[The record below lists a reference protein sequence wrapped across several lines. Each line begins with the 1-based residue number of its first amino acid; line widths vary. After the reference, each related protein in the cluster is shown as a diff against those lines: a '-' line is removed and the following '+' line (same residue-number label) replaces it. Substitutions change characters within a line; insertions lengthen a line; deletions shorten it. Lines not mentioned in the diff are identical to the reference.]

1 MFKAGDDLRQDQ
13 LTLQVIHVMDTLW
26 QAEGFD
32 FRINDY
38 KCVST
43 GWEQGMLEIVQNA
56 ATVAMIIEAGAKER
70 TGYTGAKLAR
80 RAAKDAMW
88 RKHAISDWLL
98 EQAAKFDPDMWR
110 GQYGSKSEFYGV
122 NSRAKVRR
130 SINLGEGGGNVL
142 LSRSDTADSIDISSS
157 KRSRGMGRP
166 SSMHNVHVRSA
177 TISKITSSSS
187 KRLPTSGD
195 TKGDRLVK
203 SSELLQHNFMMSCAG
218 YIAATYVLGIGDR
231 HNDNYMIRKD
241 GCFFHIDFG
250 HFLGNF
256 KSKFGY
262 VLILFLF
269 LVFFGFLFCF
279 VGFFFPT

>member
-1 MFKAGDDLRQDQ
+1 M
-13 LTLQVIHVMDTLW
+13 

-32 FRINDY
+32 FRMNDY

-110 GQYGSKSEFYGV
+110 GQYGSKREFYGI

-142 LSRSDTADSIDISSS
+142 LSRSDKADSIDIGSS
-157 KRSRGMGRP
+157 KRKNREMGRP
-166 SSMHNVHVRSA
+166 SSMHNVRTKLNEHERSA
-177 TISKITSSSS
+177 TMSNIKSGSSSS
-187 KRLPTSGD
+187 SSQKRLPTSGD
-195 TKGDRLVK
+195 TKSDRLVK

-218 YIAATYVLGIGDR
+218 YVAATYVLGIGDR

-262 VLILFLF
+262 ISGNYVDFLIFCFLF
-269 LVFFGFLFCF
+269 FLICAE
-279 VGFFFPT
+279 PTLLTQ